1 MLKQKNKKGNEGV
14 ESFLSSV
21 LAVAAGLLFGLF
33 ILLITNSNEMFSGFL
48 TILQGGFVDGM
59 SGISQTLYL
68 ATPIVMTGLSVGFAW
83 KTGLFNIGAS
93 GQYPLADRNL
103 RRSRGRCVVGPGAGI
118 FKGSGKCK

>member
-48 TILQGGFVDGM
+48 TILQGGFVDGHERDIPDSL
-59 SGISQTLYL
+59 SGN
-68 ATPIVMTGLSVGFAW
+68 P
-83 KTGLFNIGAS
+83 
-93 GQYPLADRNL
+93 PL
-103 RRSRGRCVVGPGAGI
+103 
-118 FKGSGKCK
+118 

>member
-93 GQYPLADRNL
+93 GQFTVGAMWRFSLA
-103 RRSRGRCVVGPGAGI
+103 
-118 FKGSGKCK
+118 